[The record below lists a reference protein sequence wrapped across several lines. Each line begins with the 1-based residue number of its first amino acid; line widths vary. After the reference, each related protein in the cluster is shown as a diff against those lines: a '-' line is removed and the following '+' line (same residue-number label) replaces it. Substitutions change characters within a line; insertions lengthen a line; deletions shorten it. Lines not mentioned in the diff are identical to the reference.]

1 VKRYDHSEK
10 DDCRGMVSNDEDGDW
25 VRWEDAAALEK
36 RLAEA
41 TALLKTV
48 PLPDPDDEGPTLGDI
63 DTAFYVIATL
73 KRRLSA
79 TPSPPAEPAPS
90 LVEQVDRRL
99 LALMEG
105 IELNEPDLA
114 DVLLDL
120 VELRKMI
127 GAARE
132 AGGR

>member
-1 VKRYDHSEK
+1 
-10 DDCRGMVSNDEDGDW
+10 
-25 VRWEDAAALEK
+25 
-36 RLAEA
+36 
-41 TALLKTV
+41 V